1 MDENIRSALNQLA
14 ASHNVRILLA
24 VESGSR
30 AWGFAS
36 TDSDYDV
43 RFIYAHPADWYVSV
57 ETKRDVIEATFEG
70 DIDAAG
76 WDVRKALGL
85 LRKSNPPL
93 LEWLRSPIIYTEDT
107 AFAETL
113 RRLAGT
119 YYSPDRCFQHYLHM
133 AEGNFRDYLQHEM
146 VWLKK
151 YLYVLRPVCACR
163 WIERGLGPVP
173 MEFTELVRHTVDDPS
188 LRSAID
194 ELVAR
199 KRSAEELDR
208 APRIRAISTFIEAE
222 LTRLAAI
229 APPKTELP
237 PPDDLDEFLR
247 KTIRAF
253 TPQTYV

>member
-1 MDENIRSALNQLA
+1 M
-14 ASHNVRILLA
+14 
-24 VESGSR
+24 
-30 AWGFAS
+30 
-36 TDSDYDV
+36 
-43 RFIYAHPADWYVSV
+43 
-57 ETKRDVIEATFEG
+57 
-70 DIDAAG
+70 
-76 WDVRKALGL
+76 RKALGL

-93 LEWLRSPIIYTEDT
+93 LEWLRSPIIYAEDRAFTEP
-107 AFAETL
+107 L

-133 AEGNFRDYLQHEM
+133 AEGNFRDCLQHEI

-173 MEFTELVRHTVDDPS
+173 MEFTELVRHTVDEPS

-194 ELVAR
+194 QLVER

-208 APRIRAISTFIEAE
+208 APRIPAISTFIEAE
-222 LTRLAAI
+222 LTRLASI

-237 PPDDLDEFLR
+237 PPDNLDEFLR
-247 KTIRAF
+247 NTIRGF
-253 TPQTYV
+253 TPDTGA

>member
-1 MDENIRSALNQLA
+1 MAQG
-14 ASHNVRILLA
+14 VRVLLA

-36 TDSDYDV
+36 KDSDYDV

-57 ETKRDVIEATFEG
+57 ETKRDVIETTFDG

-93 LEWLRSPIIYTEDT
+93 LEWLRSPIIYEEDT
-107 AFAETL
+107 AFTDAL
-113 RRLAGT
+113 RGLADI

-133 AEGNFRDYLQHEM
+133 AEGNFRDYLRRDV

-163 WIERGLGPVP
+163 WIERSLGPVP
-173 MEFTELVRHTVDDPS
+173 MEFHRLVQHTVDDPS
-188 LRSAID
+188 LQTAIA
-194 ELVAR
+194 ELVER
-199 KRSAEELDR
+199 KSRGEELDR
-208 APRIRAISTFIEAE
+208 APQIPVISKFIEDE
-222 LTRLAAI
+222 LPRLAAI
-229 APPKTELP
+229 APPKTELHR
-237 PPDDLDEFLR
+237 PDDLDDLLR
-247 KTIRAF
+247 RTIRKE
-253 TPQTYV
+253 